1 MTGKEDNREFFEDEL
16 TSSEDSNENQI
27 AGALSDLIQE
37 LRSDENIDFFTDL
50 STREI
55 RHISVLS
62 IRSDETTEEF
72 LENYKALQNSRRR
85 KGREE
90 LIEIAKAIGSL
101 ANKDER
107 QGLKDKLGIGN

>member
-1 MTGKEDNREFFEDEL
+1 MTGTKDKREFFEDEL
-16 TSSEDSNENQI
+16 TSSQDSKENQI

-37 LRSDENIDFFTDL
+37 LRSDDNIDFFTDL

-62 IRSDETTEEF
+62 IRNDETTKEF

-85 KGREE
+85 KGRKE
-90 LIEIAKAIGSL
+90 LIEIAKAIGSV
-101 ANKDER
+101 AKRDDKDSIR
-107 QGLKDKLGIGN
+107 DRLGV

>member
-1 MTGKEDNREFFEDEL
+1 MSSDKEAEIFKDEI
-16 TSSEDSNENQI
+16 TKAEDSKENQI

-85 KGREE
+85 KGRKE
-90 LIEIAKAIGSL
+90 LIEIAKAIGSV
-101 ANKDER
+101 AKRDDKDSIR
-107 QGLKDKLGIGN
+107 DRLGV